1 MKDKLAKI
9 IICFILVATLVVTL
23 VACEPDVEPD
33 PAKERRE
40 VVDVFT
46 NTFVKSLDTLWT
58 NVTMSADE
66 MANLPNAG
74 DYILAVEM
82 TKFYADVIDKS
93 PLQTEKI
100 NNITKY
106 IASDEGQK
114 IFKAEE
120 FDGNLVLEFMSGVG
134 LTATDVESLVYGG
147 LYKFI
152 ESGDTI
158 YSNAIAL
165 INQVK
170 SKAGA
175 SAGTRQNLDE
185 VLQEMQVGAQ
195 SFENTVIDRQ
205 NTLKALKDAESGVKT
220 IVSFA
225 YNNAMLFG
233 NGTNKNL
240 ITALQTGMLKDA
252 SQGEMATYLSS
263 VLDYIEDAVADLEG
277 QVDEVVDAL
286 DKVSN
291 IYDKLVVGSG
301 VISDVF
307 AVIEQNKVLPT
318 ILPALED
325 IVSNARGVALKKN
338 GNEYPF
344 ISVVTTCL
352 GEGYAIEG
360 DDDSANEIIAY
371 TRMAL
376 ALAGVEYTATGDT
389 LSSQIAVAKS
399 LVQDLV
405 EVLAGDGTRD
415 SKMNA
420 ISVVALLYVDSPSGT
435 MIGDVEVLRVV
446 ELYTAD
452 LIYDVF
458 KKAYLEYSVNQSLE
472 SANAVQNSA
481 RILMRFVT
489 GEDVGSVATTFNQ
502 QWYENI
508 CAQVENKLASEIEA
522 CYPSVKADIDKRV
535 DTLFE
540 DGIYALI
547 DVANMTPVALDDEG
561 YVAFDEEVN
570 KLYQEVLTAILGREN

>member
-33 PAKERRE
+33 PAKERKE
-40 VVDVFT
+40 AVDAFT
-46 NTFVKSLDTLWT
+46 YTFVKSLDTLWT

-120 FDGNLVLEFMSGVG
+120 FDGNLVFEFMSGVG

-195 SFENTVIDRQ
+195 SFENAVVDRQ
-205 NTLKALKDAESGVKT
+205 NTIKALKDAESGVKT

-240 ITALQTGMLKDA
+240 ITALQTGMLQDA

-307 AVIEQNKVLPT
+307 AVIEQNKALPT

-325 IVSNARGVALKKN
+325 VVSNARGVALKKN

-344 ISVVTTCL
+344 ISGVTTCL

-360 DDDSANEIIAY
+360 DDDSANEIVAY
-371 TRMAL
+371 ARMCL

-489 GEDVGSVATTFNQ
+489 GEEVSSVATTFNQ

-508 CAQVENKLASEIEA
+508 CTQVENKLASEIEA

-535 DTLFE
+535 GTFFE

-547 DVANMTPVALDDEG
+547 DIANMTPVALDDEG
-561 YVAFDEEVN
+561 YVAFDEEVD
-570 KLYQEVLTAILGREN
+570 KLYQEALTAILGREN

>member
-23 VACEPDVEPD
+23 VACDPEVEPD
-33 PAKERRE
+33 PTEERKE
-40 VVDVFT
+40 VVDAFT
-46 NTFVKSLDTLWT
+46 NTFVKSLDTLWAT
-58 NVTMSADE
+58 PTMSADE

-82 TKFYADVIDKS
+82 TKFYANVIYKS

-100 NNITKY
+100 KNITSY
-106 IASDEGQK
+106 ISSDKGQK

-120 FDGNLVLEFMSGVG
+120 FDGNLVFEFVSGVG
-134 LTATDVESLVYGG
+134 LTASDVESLVYGG

-158 YSNAIAL
+158 YTNAIAT

-185 VLQEMQVGAQ
+185 ILQEMQAGAQ
-195 SFENTVIDRQ
+195 SFADTVVDRQ

-263 VLDYIEDAVADLEG
+263 VLDYIENAVDDLEG

-291 IYDKLVVGSG
+291 IYKKLHVGSA
-301 VISDVF
+301 VVSDVF
-307 AVIEQNKVLPT
+307 AVIEQNKVLPK

-344 ISVVTTCL
+344 ISGVTTCL

-360 DDDSANEIIAY
+360 DDASANEIIAY
-371 TRMAL
+371 ARMAL

-389 LSSQIAVAKS
+389 LSSQIVVAK
-399 LVQDLV
+399 DLV
-405 EVLAGDGTRD
+405 KNLVDCVAGDDTVDG
-415 SKMNA
+415 KMNA
-420 ISVVALLYVDSPSGT
+420 IAFATFVYTDSASGT

-458 KKAYLEYSVNQSLE
+458 KKAYLEYSVNQDLE

-481 RILMRFVT
+481 KILMRFVT
-489 GEDVGSVATTFNQ
+489 GEEVSSVGTNFNQ

-508 CAQVENKLASEIEA
+508 CTQVETKRASEIDA
-522 CYPSVKADIDKRV
+522 CYPSVKADVDKRV
-535 DTLFE
+535 DAFFE
-540 DGIYALI
+540 ESIYTLI
-547 DVANMTPVALDDEG
+547 DIANMTPVACDDEG
-561 YVAFDEEVN
+561 YVAFEEEVDA
-570 KLYQEVLTAILGREN
+570 LYQVVLTALLGR